1 MSRTVLF
8 VAIAAA
14 LGLAAV
20 VTTPSTSKQTAVI
33 TNATT
38 QEVPALVMS
47 GPPVSPLAQ
56 NLEVPS
62 TVYATTEAP
71 VQLTAKLSHPVVSTG
86 VNEVY
91 AEISLTAAQA
101 EKGPR
106 RPVSLALV
114 IDRSGSMHGDK
125 LNRAKEA
132 ALKLIDQ
139 LAPSDRLAIIHYGGD
154 VVALP
159 SLEATAANKAKM
171 IDFVSRIVDS
181 GDTNIGAGLDQAS
194 TELTEKMKDYSV
206 NRIILLSDGQPTS
219 GLVNPESLVLAV
231 GELRRH
237 GFTVS
242 ALGVGADFNETLMSQ
257 MANNGGGFY
266 GYIENSEGLAD
277 VFTRELEQ
285 ATSTVARGV
294 WVTLTVPQGVELM
307 DVFGRKIDPGS
318 RTVQIPLYDLASG
331 QQAKVLARLHVN
343 APAGEGHISVLT
355 AQLSYQTVST
365 GANRTS
371 NVDGVA
377 TFTADETKVTPAMDR
392 EVAAAGIKALGAVT
406 MTKAA
411 VAYQEGRTEEA
422 LGMFDNVRALFGA
435 SADSLG
441 GSTAYALSGVDE
453 VQNNLQTAHTADQL
467 SHQVKLVQKKGLKDF
482 GNNNTY

>member
-1 MSRTVLF
+1 
-8 VAIAAA
+8 
-14 LGLAAV
+14 
-20 VTTPSTSKQTAVI
+20 
-33 TNATT
+33 
-38 QEVPALVMS
+38 
-47 GPPVSPLAQ
+47 
-56 NLEVPS
+56 
-62 TVYATTEAP
+62 
-71 VQLTAKLSHPVVSTG
+71 
-86 VNEVY
+86 
-91 AEISLTAAQA
+91 
-101 EKGPR
+101 
-106 RPVSLALV
+106 
-114 IDRSGSMHGDK
+114 
-125 LNRAKEA
+125 
-132 ALKLIDQ
+132 
-139 LAPSDRLAIIHYGGD
+139 
-154 VVALP
+154 
-159 SLEATAANKAKM
+159 
-171 IDFVSRIVDS
+171 
-181 GDTNIGAGLDQAS
+181 
-194 TELTEKMKDYSV
+194 
-206 NRIILLSDGQPTS
+206 
-219 GLVNPESLVLAV
+219 
-231 GELRRH
+231 
-237 GFTVS
+237 
-242 ALGVGADFNETLMSQ
+242 
-257 MANNGGGFY
+257 
-266 GYIENSEGLAD
+266 
-277 VFTRELEQ
+277 

-371 NVDGVA
+371 NIDGVA
-377 TFTADETKVTPAMDR
+377 TFTADEAKVTPAMDR

-422 LGMFDNVRALFGA
+422 LGMFDNVRQLFGA
-435 SADSLG
+435 SADALG